1 MQVVS
6 PSPTMVGQ
14 RERTP
19 LGSLHILPERNGTF
33 TATTCHHHQSVR
45 PPNQPPSHLQIHD
58 YPLLLPRQKA
68 SAAPTHPVPHLH
80 LYPKFPFPPKEEER
94 PHDSSC
100 QPQPSKFIE
109 DAVVRSGHVL
119 WSCSPWLSVPAK
131 RTVFLR
137 IGQAPA
143 RGVEC
148 PSFGP
153 HGKHSE

>member
-19 LGSLHILPERNGTF
+19 LGSLHICRKE
-33 TATTCHHHQSVR
+33 TAPSPPPPAIIINPSVR

-80 LYPKFPFPPKEEER
+80 L
-94 PHDSSC
+94 
-100 QPQPSKFIE
+100 
-109 DAVVRSGHVL
+109 
-119 WSCSPWLSVPAK
+119 
-131 RTVFLR
+131 
-137 IGQAPA
+137 
-143 RGVEC
+143 
-148 PSFGP
+148 
-153 HGKHSE
+153 